1 MRRWSASRTTH
12 HPRPAPPHPAGGL
25 TIVADK
31 ALSWAYTEE
40 FVPEDDAIADARLRA
55 AELGVTPVSAGTG
68 AALRVLAAAG
78 RAHAVAEVG
87 TGTGVSALWLLGGMT
102 PDGVL
107 TTIDVE
113 SEHQRAARQALAG
126 AGIRPARTR
135 LIAGR
140 ALDVLPRLAD
150 GAYDLVHVD
159 GDPNEA
165 GDDVAQAVRL
175 LRPGGILAVNAALW
189 HDRVADPAR
198 RDDTTVAVRELGRQV
213 REDARLVS
221 ALLPSGDGLLVAV
234 RR

>member
-1 MRRWSASRTTH
+1 M
-12 HPRPAPPHPAGGL
+12 
-25 TIVADK
+25 VADK

-40 FVPEDDAIADARLRA
+40 FVPEDDPTAEARLRA
-55 AELGVTPVSAGTG
+55 EELGVVPVPAGTG
-68 AALRVLAAAG
+68 AALRVLAAAS
-78 RAHAVAEVG
+78 RAHSVAEVG

-113 SEHQRAARQALAG
+113 SEHQRAARQAFTA
-126 AGIRPARTR
+126 AGIKPARTR

-150 GAYDLVHVD
+150 RAYDLVLVD
-159 GDPNEA
+159 GDPTEA
-165 GDDVAQAVRL
+165 ADDVDQAVRL

-189 HDRVADPAR
+189 RDRVADPAR
-198 RDDTTVAVRELGRQV
+198 RDDTTVAVRELGRRV
-213 REDARLVS
+213 RTDERLVS
-221 ALLPSGDGLLVAV
+221 ALLPSGDGLLVGV